1 VARGKLLRGL
11 AKHTLLPLCS
21 YLLASCSKE
30 DKDLFAAL
38 LKPCMDISMWK
49 GYDATDHSK
58 NAAYYEI
65 WHRRDLAAG
74 AAIKDTFNKY
84 QVSDKSLPIHNTKS
98 AC

>member
-1 VARGKLLRGL
+1 M
-11 AKHTLLPLCS
+11 C
-21 YLLASCSKE
+21 
-30 DKDLFAAL
+30 
-38 LKPCMDISMWK
+38 K
-49 GYDATDHSK
+49 GYDAADHSR

-65 WHRRDLAAG
+65 WHKCVLAAG